1 MPQQAVEPGVQ
12 PAGVEPAPPSGT
24 QPTPPKTKVPGI
36 AVIDTVVDREEI
48 LQLQQQAV
56 TRPAPAP
63 KPHIT
68 KVAVASL
75 IGTAIEWYDYFLY
88 GTAAALVFNK
98 LFFPKF
104 DPLVGT
110 ILALSTFTVGFI
122 ARPFGGLVF
131 GHFGDRIGRKQMLYI
146 TLLFMGISSTI
157 IGLLPTYA
165 RIGIWAPVLLV
176 LMRICQGIGLGGEWG
191 GAVLM
196 AVEHAPDNRRGFYGA
211 FPQTGA
217 MVGGLLS
224 TVAFLLVARLKEA
237 DLLAW
242 GWRLPF
248 LFSIVLV
255 VVGIWI
261 RMKIAASP
269 AIEKIKNQK
278 AEAKMPVVEAIRHH
292 PKNLLVAMGMRF
304 AENGLYYIITVF
316 SLTYCVTVL
325 KLGKRAFLPGLIIN
339 YCIGFFAMLGYGRL
353 SDKIGRRAVYMWG
366 AGICGVLAFPFFWMM
381 DKAPQNVVWGWL
393 AIILMAQLGHS
404 AMYGP
409 QASFFAELF
418 PARVRYSGA
427 SLGYQLASIFA
438 GGMAPVVATALLA
451 KAHNRTWPISLYMLS
466 FVIIT
471 LVAVI
476 FAEETYRKKEI

>member
-1 MPQQAVEPGVQ
+1 MPQQALKPGVQ
-12 PAGVEPAPPSGT
+12 PAVAEPAPP
-24 QPTPPKTKVPGI
+24 PLTPPQPPVKKAAGPALV
-36 AVIDTVVDREEI
+36 DTVVDREEV
-48 LQLQQQAV
+48 LQLQQQAL
-56 TRPAPAP
+56 TRPAAEP
-63 KPHIT
+63 KPQIT
-68 KVAVASL
+68 TVALASL
-75 IGTAIEWYDYFLY
+75 IGTSIEWYDYFLY

-110 ILALSTFTVGFI
+110 LLALSTFTIGFI

-131 GHFGDRIGRKQMLYI
+131 GHFGDRMGRKQMLYI

-157 IGLLPTYA
+157 IGVLPTYA
-165 RIGIWAPVLLV
+165 AIGVWAPILLV

-196 AVEHAPDNRRGFYGA
+196 AVEHAPAKRRGFYGA

-224 TVAFLLVARLKEA
+224 TVAFLLVARLKEPA
-237 DLLAW
+237 LLAW

-261 RMKIAASP
+261 RMKIAESP
-269 AIEKIKNQK
+269 AFLKIKDQK
-278 AEAKMPVVEAIRHH
+278 TEAKMPILEAITKH

-316 SLTYCVTVL
+316 SLTYCITVL
-325 KLGKRAFLPGLIIN
+325 KLPKAAFLPGLIIN
-339 YCIGFFAMLGYGRL
+339 YCIGFFAMLMYGHI

-366 AGICGVLAFPFFWMM
+366 AAVCGVLAFPFFWMM
-381 DKAPQNVVWGWL
+381 GKAPQNVMWGWL

-438 GGMAPVVATALLA
+438 GGMAPLVATALLA
-451 KAHNRTWPISLYMLS
+451 KAHNKTWPVSLYMLS
-466 FVIIT
+466 FVVITII
-471 LVAVI
+471 AVI
-476 FAEETYRKKEI
+476 FAEETYKKTEM

>member
-1 MPQQAVEPGVQ
+1 MPQPVLKPDVVSPG
-12 PAGVEPAPPSGT
+12 AEPAPAPGT
-24 QPTPPKTKVPGI
+24 QPTPKTKVPGPTLL
-36 AVIDTVVDREEI
+36 DNVVDREEI
-48 LQLQQQAV
+48 LELQQRAIV
-56 TRPAPAP
+56 RPAAEP

-68 KVAVASL
+68 KVALASL
-75 IGTAIEWYDYFLY
+75 IGTSIEWYDYFLY

-104 DPLVGT
+104 DPMVGT
-110 ILALSTFTVGFI
+110 ILALLTFTIGFI

-131 GHFGDRIGRKQMLYI
+131 GHFGDRIGRKQMLYL

-165 RIGIWAPVLLV
+165 TIGVFAPILLA
-176 LMRICQGIGLGGEWG
+176 LMRVCQGIGLGGEWG

-196 AVEHAPDNRRGFYGA
+196 AVEHAPANRRGFYGA

-255 VVGIWI
+255 GVGIWI
-261 RMKIAASP
+261 RMKIAESP
-269 AIEKIKNQK
+269 AFLKIKDQK
-278 AEAKMPVVEAIRHH
+278 AEARMPVIEAVTHH
-292 PKNLLVAMGMRF
+292 RKNLLVGMGVRF

-325 KLGKRAFLPGLIIN
+325 KLTKSAFLPGLIIS
-339 YCIGFFAMLGYGRL
+339 YCIGLFAMPLYGHL
-353 SDKIGRRAVYMWG
+353 SDKIGRRFVYMWG
-366 AGICGVLAFPFFWMM
+366 AAVCGVLAFPFFWMM
-381 DKAPQNVVWGWL
+381 NKAAHNVVWGWL

-438 GGMAPVVATALLA
+438 GGLAPVVAGSLLIWG
-451 KAHNRTWPISLYMLS
+451 HNKTWPVALYMLS
-466 FVIIT
+466 FVVIT
-471 LVAVI
+471 LIALI
-476 FAEETYRKKEI
+476 FAEETYKKTEG